1 VKISELSLNKLKKRL
16 GTSGIYLRT
25 GPFITH
31 LQSKIPSV
39 VNNFALLYANNNLL
53 DNEDFAD
60 FHINLAAPRGLR
72 RWYRP
77 QVMFHFDDQVPFKPL
92 PHQQAFPMME
102 WGLNWCISNHAH
114 HYLILHSA
122 VVENNGFSVIL
133 PAPPGSG
140 KSTLCAGLISRGW
153 RLLSDEL
160 GLISLEHLELVP
172 LARPVNLKNEAIEV
186 IKKFAPHAI
195 FSCNF
200 ADTNKGTVALMQAPV
215 TSVVRSNE
223 LVKPACIVMPRYMP
237 GKETNLQRESKGQM
251 FMHVADSAFNYSLL
265 GLTGFETLVK
275 LIDRCDCYTFTYSK
289 LQEAIETF
297 DELAT
302 ANNTTC

>member
-1 VKISELSLNKLKKRL
+1 MKISDLSLVDLKQRL

-25 GPFITH
+25 GPFVTR

-39 VNNFALLYANNNLL
+39 VNNFARLYANNSLL
-53 DNEDFAD
+53 ENIGFVD
-60 FHINLAAPRGLR
+60 FHVSLAAPHGLR

-92 PHQQAFPMME
+92 PYQQAFPMME

-114 HYLILHSA
+114 QYLILHSA
-122 VVENNGFSVIL
+122 VIEKNGFAAIL

-140 KSTLCAGLISRGW
+140 KSTLCAGLVSRGW

-160 GLISLEHLELVP
+160 GLITLENLDLVP
-172 LARPVNLKNEAIEV
+172 LARPVNLKNQSIDV
-186 IKKFAPHAI
+186 IKRFAPQAI
-195 FSCNF
+195 FSPEF

-215 TSVVRSNE
+215 SSVTRSNE
-223 LVKPACIVMPRYMP
+223 FVKPACIIIPKYTS
-237 GKETNLQRESKGQM
+237 GAATHLEQESKGNM

-265 GLTGFETLVK
+265 GLTGFKTLVK

-289 LQEAIETF
+289 LEEAIRTF

-302 ANNTTC
+302 VNSITC

>member
-1 VKISELSLNKLKKRL
+1 VKISDLSLTNLKQRL
-16 GTSGIYLRT
+16 GTSGIYLHT
-25 GPFITH
+25 GPFVTH
-31 LQSKIPSV
+31 LQSKIPSIL
-39 VNNFALLYANNNLL
+39 NNFALLYANNTLL
-53 DNEDFAD
+53 DNEEFAD
-60 FHINLAAPRGLR
+60 FHINLATPRGLR
-72 RWYRP
+72 RWYRS

-92 PHQQAFPMME
+92 PYQQAFPMME

-114 HYLILHSA
+114 QYLILHSA
-122 VVENNGFSVIL
+122 VVEKDGFAAIL

-140 KSTLCAGLISRGW
+140 KSTLCAGLVNRGW

-160 GLISLEHLELVP
+160 GLISLDQLELVP
-172 LARPVNLKNEAIEV
+172 LARPVNLKNESIEV
-186 IKKFAPHAI
+186 IKKFAPQAI
-195 FSCNF
+195 FSDDF

-215 TSVVRSNE
+215 TSVARSNE
-223 LVKPACIVMPRYMP
+223 LVKPACIVIPKYRP
-237 GKETNLQRESKGQM
+237 NAATHLEHESKGHM

-302 ANNTTC
+302 VNNTIC

>member
-1 VKISELSLNKLKKRL
+1 MKISELSLNDLKQRL
-16 GTSGIYLRT
+16 GTSGIYLHT
-25 GPFITH
+25 GPFVTH
-31 LQSKIPSV
+31 LQSTIPSV
-39 VNNFALLYANNNLL
+39 VNNFALLYANNTLL
-53 DNEDFAD
+53 DNESFAD
-60 FHINLAAPRGLR
+60 FHVRLATPYGLR
-72 RWYRP
+72 HWYRP

-92 PHQQAFPMME
+92 PYQQAFPMME

-114 HYLILHSA
+114 QYLILHSA
-122 VVENNGFSVIL
+122 VVEKNGFAAIL

-140 KSTLCAGLISRGW
+140 KSTLCAGLVSRGW

-172 LARPVNLKNEAIEV
+172 LGRPVNLKNESIEI
-186 IKKFAPHAI
+186 IKGFAPQAI
-195 FSCNF
+195 FSREF

-215 TSVVRSNE
+215 TSVARSNE
-223 LVKPACIVMPRYMP
+223 LVKPACIIIPRYMP
-237 GKETNLQRESKGQM
+237 DATTYLEQESKGKM

-289 LQEAIETF
+289 LQEAIATF

-302 ANNTTC
+302 ANSIAC